1 MKVIQEVNQVLMNS
15 RKNII
20 FQLRRR
26 WHCNCVNSNAMNA
39 RRQFLMDRRVAH
51 TIIFIIGKISE

>member
-1 MKVIQEVNQVLMNS
+1 MNR
-15 RKNII
+15 RKNIL

-26 WHCNCVNSNAMNA
+26 QHCNSVKLNGRNV

-51 TIIFIIGKISE
+51 TVMFIIGKISE

>member
-1 MKVIQEVNQVLMNS
+1 MN
-15 RKNII
+15 RKKKIL
-20 FQLRRR
+20 FQLRHR
-26 WHCNCVNSNAMNA
+26 WHCNSVKLNERNV